1 MLGSSVPPSSLSP
14 VCAFTDLPQGLAKF
28 LSGQYGA
35 SGGLGFQN
43 LGGNE
48 STIIHCI
55 QWLNT

>member
-14 VCAFTDLPQGLAKF
+14 VWAFTDLPQGLAKF

-35 SGGLGFQN
+35 SGGLGLQN

-48 STIIHCI
+48 STIIHI
-55 QWLNT
+55 ASNG